1 MTPEVCFF
9 SMHRSLRSQ
18 SASSFRLR
26 VSSKCDPDERSRAN
40 NSAETIG
47 GVEPKGKH
55 MKKAATR
62 VASQQPPDDQIDLSD
77 MPEIKDWSGATR
89 GMISRP
95 ELRLISIRLPAHD
108 LAMANQ
114 LAFRKGMP
122 YQTYIKSLL
131 HESLVK
137 EYRKAE

>member
-1 MTPEVCFF
+1 
-9 SMHRSLRSQ
+9 
-18 SASSFRLR
+18 
-26 VSSKCDPDERSRAN
+26 
-40 NSAETIG
+40 
-47 GVEPKGKH
+47 
-55 MKKAATR
+55 MKKASIR
-62 VASQQPPDDQIDLSD
+62 LASQQPPDDQIDLSD
-77 MPEIKDWSGATR
+77 MPEIKDWSGATP

-95 ELRLISIRLPAHD
+95 ELRLISIRLSAHD
-108 LAMANQ
+108 LAIANQ